1 MKYEEVMIGLKQG
14 KYASAYL
21 LCGKEPYYIDKVAD
35 YIEQNVLDEMAREFD
50 QTIIYGKDLA
60 GGDVAP
66 VIGAARGFA
75 MMGGNKVIIVK
86 EAQNIK
92 KWEALAMYMDNPQPS
107 TILVFC
113 YKYGSPDK
121 RLNLFKNWEKKG
133 GVLMESEQL
142 RDYQVEK
149 WIRDYV
155 AERNKELKAL
165 GDEVQIDE
173 KVAKILADSLGTDL
187 TQIVSSLQKLIDGR
201 PEGVKVIDAALVE
214 RNVGISKDF
223 NVFELQSA
231 LIAGDVVKANRITQY
246 FATSKDHPM
255 VKELGVL
262 YGFFANLMIYHY
274 LPDKSGDPPSEAA
287 LCSEGSL
294 GSGEL
299 VGHAA
304 VLRPAVPRPP
314 QPGAAGC
321 SAEHGRRLASLV
333 QEMLGA
339 ALLAASWGRE
349 PGALG
354 VRLSL
359 GVSVSPASMGVRVM
373 DTSWVARRGS
383 SAGRKASCA
392 PPAMQPPAPPAEL
405 APPLPSPL
413 PEQSPEGPMVPAL
426 SPSGLGLQPAAERT
440 R

>member
-14 KYASAYL
+14 KYAPAYM

-50 QTIIYGKDLA
+50 QTIIYGKDLTN
-60 GGDVAP
+60 GDVSP

-75 MMGGNKVIIVK
+75 MMGGYKVIIVK

-92 KWEALAMYMDNPQPS
+92 KWDALAMYMDNPQPS

-113 YKYGSPDK
+113 YKYGAPDK

-155 AERNKELKAL
+155 AEWNEANKRE
-165 GDEVQIDE
+165 GDEAIRIDE
-173 KVAKILADSLGTDL
+173 KVAKILADSIGADL
-187 TQIVSSLQKLIDGR
+187 TQIVGALQKLIDGR

-214 RNVGISKDF
+214 RNIGISKDF

-246 FATSKDHPM
+246 FASSKDHPM

-274 LPDKSGDPPSEAA
+274 LPDKSDR
-287 LCSEGSL
+287 
-294 GSGEL
+294 
-299 VGHAA
+299 A
-304 VLRPAVPRPP
+304 VAP
-314 QPGAAGC
+314 
-321 SAEHGRRLASLV
+321 
-333 QEMLGA
+333 
-339 ALLAASWGRE
+339 
-349 PGALG
+349 ALG
-354 VRLSL
+354 ISPYFVRDY
-359 GVSVSPASMGVRVM
+359 AAA
-373 DTSWVARRGS
+373 ARRF
-383 SAGRKASCA
+383 SAGKTFAIIGYFRETDARLKGINNPSAKDA
-392 PPAMQPPAPPAEL
+392 DLWKEL
-405 APPLPSPL
+405 IYKILH
-413 PEQSPEGPMVPAL
+413 
-426 SPSGLGLQPAAERT
+426 
-440 R
+440 

>member
-1 MKYEEVMIGLKQG
+1 MAKYDEVMIGLKQG
-14 KYASAYL
+14 KYAPAYM
-21 LCGKEPYYIDKVAD
+21 LCGKEPYYIDLVAN
-35 YIEQNVLDEMAREFD
+35 YIENNVLDEMAREFD
-50 QTIIYGKDLA
+50 QTIIYGKDLT
-60 GGDVAP
+60 GGDVSA

-75 MMGGNKVIIVK
+75 MMGGYKVIIVK

-149 WIRDYV
+149 WIRDDV
-155 AERNKELKAL
+155 AQRNKELKEN

-173 KVAKILADSLGTDL
+173 KVTKILADSIGTDL
-187 TQIVSSLQKLIDGR
+187 TQIVGALQKLIDGR

-214 RNVGISKDF
+214 RNIGISKDF

-255 VKELGVL
+255 VKELGIL

-274 LPDKSGDPPSEAA
+274 LPDKTDR
-287 LCSEGSL
+287 
-294 GSGEL
+294 
-299 VGHAA
+299 V
-304 VLRPAVPRPP
+304 V
-314 QPGAAGC
+314 
-321 SAEHGRRLASLV
+321 AS
-333 QEMLGA
+333 
-339 ALLAASWGRE
+339 
-349 PGALG
+349 ALG
-354 VRLSL
+354 VAPFMVKDYAAAAKRY
-359 GVSVSPASMGVRVM
+359 
-373 DTSWVARRGS
+373 
-383 SAGRKASCA
+383 SAGKTFAIIGYFRETDARLKGINNPSAKDA
-392 PPAMQPPAPPAEL
+392 DLWKEL
-405 APPLPSPL
+405 IYKI
-413 PEQSPEGPMVPAL
+413 MH
-426 SPSGLGLQPAAERT
+426 
-440 R
+440 

>member
-1 MKYEEVMIGLKQG
+1 MAKYDEVMIGLKQG
-14 KYASAYL
+14 KYAPAYM
-21 LCGKEPYYIDKVAD
+21 LCGKEPYYIDLVAN
-35 YIEQNVLDEMAREFD
+35 YIENNVLDEMAREFD
-50 QTIIYGKDLA
+50 QTIIYGKDLS
-60 GGDVAP
+60 GGDVSP

-75 MMGGNKVIIVK
+75 MMGGYKVIIVK

-121 RLNLFKNWEKKG
+121 RLNLFKNWEKKV

-155 AERNKELKAL
+155 AQRNKELKEN

-173 KVAKILADSLGTDL
+173 KVTKILADSIGTDL
-187 TQIVSSLQKLIDGR
+187 TQIVGALQKLIDGR

-214 RNVGISKDF
+214 RNFGISKDF

-255 VKELGVL
+255 VKELGIL

-274 LPDKSGDPPSEAA
+274 LPDKTDR
-287 LCSEGSL
+287 
-294 GSGEL
+294 
-299 VGHAA
+299 V
-304 VLRPAVPRPP
+304 V
-314 QPGAAGC
+314 
-321 SAEHGRRLASLV
+321 AS
-333 QEMLGA
+333 
-339 ALLAASWGRE
+339 
-349 PGALG
+349 ALG
-354 VRLSL
+354 VAPFMVKDYAAAAKRY
-359 GVSVSPASMGVRVM
+359 
-373 DTSWVARRGS
+373 
-383 SAGRKASCA
+383 SAGKTFAIIGYFRETDARLKGINNPSAKDA
-392 PPAMQPPAPPAEL
+392 DLWKEL
-405 APPLPSPL
+405 IYKI
-413 PEQSPEGPMVPAL
+413 MH
-426 SPSGLGLQPAAERT
+426 
-440 R
+440 